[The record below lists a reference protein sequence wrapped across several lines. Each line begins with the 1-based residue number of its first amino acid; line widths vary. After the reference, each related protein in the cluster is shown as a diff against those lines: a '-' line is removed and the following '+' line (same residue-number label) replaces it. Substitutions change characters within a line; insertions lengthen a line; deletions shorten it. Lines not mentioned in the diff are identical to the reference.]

1 MEKFTVRVELHKA
14 ESDDYERLHGK
25 MESKGFSREI
35 TGSSGTTY
43 YLPSAEYIYESSTE
57 SRNEV
62 SAKAK
67 KIADSIKNNSGVLV
81 TQSKGRS
88 MRGLKEA

>member
-14 ESDDYERLHGK
+14 ESDDYEQLHEK
-25 MESKGFSREI
+25 MKSKGFSREI

-43 YLPSAEYIYESSTE
+43 HLPAAEYIYESSTE
-57 SRNEV
+57 STGEV
-62 SAKAK
+62 AGKVK
-67 KIADSIKNNSGVLV
+67 KIADSIKNNSGVIV
-81 TQSKGRS
+81 TQSAGRS